1 MLAHV
6 RRAEHLAEPIG
17 ASRAEHLDA
26 ELATLVRHLQYV
38 QRLSKGALAVQ
49 ASISACTSPTKAS
62 LPEKRPTR
70 ADICRAGRDR
80 MMIEP

>member
-1 MLAHV
+1 MLAHI
-6 RRAEHLAEPIG
+6 RRAEHLCGRVSNLKE
-17 ASRAEHLDA
+17 DA
-26 ELATLVRHLQYV
+26 KLATLVRHLQYV